1 MMVLSYFILVL
12 ILAGFLLFNKRKVVQ
27 GILVSSFVV
36 LQLALTIYAYLH
48 RGATDS
54 LYFSFD
60 GAALLFLGV
69 LALVGMP
76 AFYHSYLYLLR
87 KKAEIKRQGKYYA
100 ALELLMAAITG
111 SYLTNHLALLWACI
125 EITTFATAFLIDFN
139 RNKPGLEA
147 AWKYLFIAS
156 IGITLTFMGIL
167 FFSAIAS
174 NNHLDTLF
182 FSGLTA
188 ISGNV
193 NPVLAKAVFLLILV
207 GLSIKL
213 NIVPLHAATID
224 AKTML
229 PSPANAVVST
239 ALVNVGFI
247 AIYRV
252 FGLLNHS
259 SSADWMMDVMRITGI
274 ISIGLAAIQ
283 LYRVKR
289 MKRMLAFSSM
299 EHIGIVLIALSC
311 GKPGYYAAI
320 LHIILHAFIKGG
332 LFFQAGQAFYIY
344 GSVWFKDSGN
354 MIRIY
359 PWGALVMLFG
369 VFSVLAIPPSGMF
382 VSELLTFFALV
393 EKGYYVTLFFLIF
406 FLIVI
411 IYLISRY
418 TFGMIFGDT
427 PEGFELPGKLPVAES
442 LPPLVLF
449 VLASY
454 LGFVQ
459 PPIFR
464 EMIQSAIQFLS

>member
-1 MMVLSYFILVL
+1 MVVLGYFIVVL
-12 ILAGFLLFNKRKVVQ
+12 ILAGLLLFNKKGGVQ
-27 GILVSSFVV
+27 GILISIFAV
-36 LQLALTIYAYLH
+36 LQAALTVYAYFH
-48 RGATDS
+48 REVTDS
-54 LYFSFD
+54 SYFTFD
-60 GAALLFLGV
+60 AAALLFLSV
-69 LALVGMP
+69 LALVGIP
-76 AFYHSYLYLLR
+76 AMYHSHLYLQR
-87 KKAEIKRQGKYYA
+87 KNAETTRRGKYYA
-100 ALELLMAAITG
+100 ALVLLMAAITG
-111 SYLTNHLALLWACI
+111 SYLSNHLAVLWACI
-125 EITTFATAFLIDFN
+125 EVTTFATAFLIDFN
-139 RNKPGLEA
+139 RTKPGLEA

-174 NNHLDTLF
+174 NNHLDTLH
-182 FSGLTA
+182 FSGLA
-188 ISGNV
+188 SISANV
-193 NPVLAKAVFLLILV
+193 NPVLAKAVFLLILI

-229 PSPANAVVST
+229 PTPANAVVST

-259 SSADWMMDVMRITGI
+259 SSAEWMMVVMRITGI

-283 LYRVKR
+283 LFRVKR

-299 EHIGIVLIALSC
+299 EHIGVVLIALSC

-320 LHIILHAFIKGG
+320 LHIVLHAFVKAG

-344 GSVWFKDSGN
+344 SSVWFKDSGN

-369 VFSVLAIPPSGMF
+369 VLSVTAIPPSGLF

-393 EKGYYVTLFFLIF
+393 EKGYYVTLFFLLF

-411 IYLISRY
+411 IYLISRF
-418 TFGMIFGDT
+418 TLGMIFGET
-427 PEGFELPGKLPVAES
+427 PEGFENPGKLSVAES
-442 LPPLVLF
+442 LPPLGLF
-449 VLASY
+449 LLASY
-454 LGFVQ
+454 LGFAQ
-459 PPIFR
+459 PAFFR
-464 EMIQSAIQFLS
+464 EMIQSAVQFLM